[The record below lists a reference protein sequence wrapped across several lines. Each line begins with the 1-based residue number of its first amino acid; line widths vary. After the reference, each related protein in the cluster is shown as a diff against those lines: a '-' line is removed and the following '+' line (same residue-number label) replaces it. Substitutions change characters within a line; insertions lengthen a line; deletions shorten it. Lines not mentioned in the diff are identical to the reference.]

1 LYASSRKFIPIIFP
15 ASKGMQ
21 IPQLL

>member
-1 LYASSRKFIPIIFP
+1 LYASSRKFIPNIFP